1 MRGGESLRLSPGDLR
16 GDFEMEAV
24 HACEELMQ
32 RAEEHSAKEVLGP
45 WDLGTRTSRD
55 IKKDQ
60 ETESAQQMDM

>member
-1 MRGGESLRLSPGDLR
+1 
-16 GDFEMEAV
+16 MEAV

-45 WDLGTRTSRD
+45 WDSGRHGTERSRK

-60 ETESAQQMDM
+60 ETEQRSKWTFDIY